1 MVMIMEK
8 NNKTSE
14 KSKNNEQTSN
24 VVNKTTVKVSAM
36 WYFIAYYLELM
47 EFVSAADD
55 EEFSRRFHGLL
66 DYVYGKIGL
75 PTDAGDIVGEYVVY
89 ELEP

>member
-1 MVMIMEK
+1 MTNYDKTPSAPK
-8 NNKTSE
+8 NDD
-14 KSKNNEQTSN
+14 KSNHSII
-24 VVNKTTVKVSAM
+24 TVKVSAM

-55 EEFSRRFHGLL
+55 EEFSCRFHGLL

>member
-1 MVMIMEK
+1 MEK
-8 NNKTSE
+8 NNKTSK
-14 KSKNNEQTSN
+14 KSKSNQQTSN
-24 VVNKTTVKVSAM
+24 IMHKTTVKVSAM
-36 WYFIAYYLELM
+36 WHFVAYYLELV
-47 EFVSAADD
+47 EFVSAVDD

-89 ELEP
+89 ELES